1 MSYQVTT
8 SPAAEPLLATDLN
21 SSHLHVTDAAQQAYI
36 DKLIKAVRQYIERR
50 YDRGIVTQTITE
62 KWDDWPL
69 GDSICLTVGPAQSIA
84 EVRYRNESDIL
95 TIWTASNYYFKQGR
109 LQSYV
114 VLNSGTDFPDIALR
128 PDAVEIDYVVGNDV
142 ADIPESV
149 VHAIRLAVTNIYL
162 TQTEQFGE
170 VTESFETSGNFQSL
184 VGDAISDV
192 LFFPERIVR
201 V

>member
-8 SPAAEPLLATDLN
+8 QPASEPLQATDLN
-21 SSHLHVTDAAQQAYI
+21 SSHLHVTDSAQVAYI
-36 DKLIKAVRQYIERR
+36 DKLIKAVRQYVERR

-62 KWDDWPL
+62 KYDDWPV
-69 GDSICLTVGPAQSIA
+69 GDSICLTVGPTQSITKV
-84 EVRYRNESDIL
+84 EYYDENDVL
-95 TIWTASNYYFKQGR
+95 TTWPNVNYYFKQGR

-114 VLNSGTDFPDIALR
+114 VLNSGTTFPDIALR
-128 PDAVEIDYVVGNDV
+128 PDAVQVTYVVGDDV
-142 ADIPESV
+142 ADVPENV

-192 LFFPERIVR
+192 LFFSERIIYV
-201 V
+201 